1 MISKAMS
8 KQAQSTY
15 FILEKKK
22 WTFLSKKKLLTDQAI
37 SKAQKWTF
45 LSKKKY

>member
-15 FILEKKK
+15 FILEKK